1 MTVGRIEEVRE
12 REVREEVTPG
22 ILVYGVTAGHRS
34 GADLEIEAGGFPFW
48 MCSA

>member
-12 REVREEVTPG
+12 REEPGVTPG
-22 ILVYGVTAGHRS
+22 ILVYGVSAGHRS

-48 MCSA
+48 MCSV